1 MSLHDELGLI
11 ASQMENVNAI
21 DKEQNEYLCGSRLA
35 FMPGVR
41 AECAH
46 RKYQYRRPMIH
57 TQVLEV
63 CYIERLEI

>member
-1 MSLHDELGLI
+1 
-11 ASQMENVNAI
+11 MENVNAI
-21 DKEQNEYLCGSRLA
+21 DKKHNEYLCGSRLG